1 MDKKAVFG
9 ITAICGIIYCLSAP
23 ADDLVPTNHDEFK
36 RHPPERKRRPPKV
49 GPQRQRTDDEQI
61 GGWYSCAR
69 DAINSYLDKHQ
80 PTLPESYCSAF
91 SFLLKSDGT
100 LSDLKVLSSS
110 GPAELDHALLD
121 AIQQSFPVKEKFNYS
136 TINELVRNRNIRM
149 DFSRSEHP
157 TCRFKIIEGKPAGA
171 KGIES

>member
-1 MDKKAVFG
+1 M
-9 ITAICGIIYCLSAP
+9 P
-23 ADDLVPTNHDEFK
+23 
-36 RHPPERKRRPPKV
+36 HPLNGQQRKP
-49 GPQRQRTDDEQI
+49 TDDENMR
-61 GGWYSCAR
+61 GWYSCAR

-80 PTLPESYCSAF
+80 RTLPESYCSAF

>member
-1 MDKKAVFG
+1 MDKKTIFG
-9 ITAICGIIYCLSAP
+9 LTAIYGIIHCLSAS
-23 ADDLVPTNHDEFK
+23 ADNDEFQ
-36 RHPPERKRRPPKV
+36 RHPTPRPIPYSRLFPKV
-49 GPQRQRTDDEQI
+49 GPQTKSTDDENMR
-61 GGWYSCAR
+61 GWYSCAR

-121 AIQQSFPVKEKFNYS
+121 AIQQSFPVKEKFDYS
-136 TINELVRNRNIRM
+136 TINEFVPHV
-149 DFSRSEHP
+149 EV
-157 TCRFKIIEGKPAGA
+157 GVPAMF
-171 KGIES
+171 